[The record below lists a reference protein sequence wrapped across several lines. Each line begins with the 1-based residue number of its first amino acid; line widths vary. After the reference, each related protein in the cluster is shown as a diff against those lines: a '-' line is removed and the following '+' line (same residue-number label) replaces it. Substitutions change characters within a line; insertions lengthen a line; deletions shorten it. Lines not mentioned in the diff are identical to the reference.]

1 MMAPKLK
8 NSEADNLHIPKRSHK
23 MLSLR
28 KKVEVFNL
36 KEKKKSYSEV
46 AKIYNNF
53 IIEYCYNCS
62 IIVSFLPCLIY
73 KLKFIIGVHVYICTR
88 KKYGVCRVWGYPWF

>member
-1 MMAPKLK
+1 MAPKLK
-8 NSEADNLHIPKRSHK
+8 NSEADNSDMPKRGHK

-28 KKVEVFNL
+28 KMVEVFNL

-46 AKIYNNF
+46 VKIYNNF

-62 IIVSFLPCLIY
+62 IIVSFLLCLIH
-73 KLKFIIGVHVYICTR
+73 KLNFIIGVHVYMYR
-88 KKYGVCRVWGYPWF
+88 KKIQCM

>member
-1 MMAPKLK
+1 MAPKLK
-8 NSEADNLHIPKRSHK
+8 NGEADNSDMPKRSHK

-36 KEKKKSYSEV
+36 KEKKKCYSEV

-53 IIEYCYNCS
+53 IIEYNNCS
-62 IIVSFLPCLIY
+62 IIVSFLLCLIY
-73 KLKFIIGVHVYICTR
+73 KLNFIIGVHVYMHR
-88 KKYGVCRVWGYPWF
+88 KKIRCM

>member
-1 MMAPKLK
+1 MAPKLK
-8 NSEADNLHIPKRSHK
+8 NSEADNSDMPKRSHK

-36 KEKKKSYSEV
+36 KEKKCYSEV

-53 IIEYCYNCS
+53 IIEYNNCS
-62 IIVSFLPCLIY
+62 IIVSFLLCLIY
-73 KLKFIIGVHVYICTR
+73 KLNFIIGMDV
-88 KKYGVCRVWGYPWF
+88 